1 MKRTLA
7 TWGIALSVAAGTI
20 QAAPASAQTMEE
32 ADTSSRSSSSSSDDG
47 SSAGGAIALAAVAAA
62 IGGGALWAVQQGL
75 IPNPLPGVIP
85 GPTPPAPAP
94 APVPPRGDCS
104 PQAFND
110 ALWEWRDSNR
120 TVVEYCD
127 GRFAWVSQSQTDWR
141 VPFEFDGQRW
151 GIIRSAGTTKTG
163 MTQGCYN
170 GIELRNKGASDNFLS
185 RLPICTPDEIGYS
198 PW

>member
-1 MKRTLA
+1 MKRTLLSV
-7 TWGIALSVAAGTI
+7 GLALSLTAGAAM
-20 QAAPASAQTMEE
+20 PASAQDADQNE
-32 ADTSSRSSSSSSDDG
+32 ATTPSSGSSTDDG
-47 SSAGGAIALAAVAAA
+47 SSVAGAGALIALAAAA
-62 IGGGALWAVQQGL
+62 GGGAWWAVQQGL

-85 GPTPPAPAP
+85 GPPAPAP
-94 APVPPRGDCS
+94 APARGDCS
-104 PQAFND
+104 AQAFNA

-120 TVVEYCD
+120 TVVEHCD

-141 VPFEFDGQRW
+141 VAFEFDGQRW
-151 GIIRSAGTTKTG
+151 VVSRPAGTKRTG

-170 GIELRNKGASDNFLS
+170 GIELRNKGASDAFLS

>member
-1 MKRTLA
+1 MKRPLA
-7 TWGIALSVAAGTI
+7 TLGVALSITAGTI
-20 QAAPASAQTMEE
+20 QAAPASAQTTGETD
-32 ADTSSRSSSSSSDDG
+32 ASSLSSSSSSDDG
-47 SSAGGAIALAAVAAA
+47 SSAGGAVALVAVTAALGV
-62 IGGGALWAVQQGL
+62 GAVWAVQQGL
-75 IPNPLPGVIP
+75 IPNPLPGMIP
-85 GPTPPAPAP
+85 GSTSPAPAP
-94 APVPPRGDCS
+94 APAPPRGACS

-110 ALWEWRDSNR
+110 ALGQWRDSNR

-151 GIIRSAGTTKTG
+151 NVVPSAGTTKTG

-170 GIELRNKGASDNFLS
+170 GIELRNKGASDDFLS
-185 RLPICTPDEIGYS
+185 RIPICTPDEIGYS